1 MILLSKYKSGLTA
14 NLPQVLIGEPKV
26 SDDQPNN
33 SVITFGEGNNFTDQ
47 NKKGFSKWRNP
58 IFCFVD
64 YYLFFCKNSICNAD

>member
-47 NKKGFSKWRNP
+47 NKSVPKHLYLAHSK
-58 IFCFVD
+58 
-64 YYLFFCKNSICNAD
+64 S

>member
-33 SVITFGEGNNFTDQ
+33 SVITFGERNNFTDQ
-47 NKKGFSKWRNP
+47 NKSVPKHLYLAHSK
-58 IFCFVD
+58 
-64 YYLFFCKNSICNAD
+64 S